1 MLELSEGDRMKLLTK
16 EIEKK
21 LPKLGTT
28 DKQGWEAQ
36 AQVKFF
42 SIANN
47 WRWFATEFDGEDT
60 FFGLVQGFENE
71 LGYFSLSE
79 LQSVKFMGIPA
90 IERDISWKP
99 KPLKEIKT
107 ELEEKGYA

>member
-1 MLELSEGDRMKLLTK
+1 MKLLTK
-16 EIEKK
+16 EIQNK
-21 LPKLGTT
+21 LPKLYSQE
-28 DKQGWEAQ
+28 DKGLDAI

-90 IERDISWKP
+90 IERDINWTP
-99 KPLKEIKT
+99 KPLKEIKQK
-107 ELEEKGYA
+107 LEEKGYA

>member
-1 MLELSEGDRMKLLTK
+1 MKLLTK
-16 EIEKK
+16 EIQNK
-21 LPKLGTT
+21 LPKLYSQE
-28 DKQGWEAQ
+28 DKGLDAI

-79 LQSVKFMGIPA
+79 LESVKFMGIPA
-90 IERDISWKP
+90 IERDINWTP
-99 KPLKEIKT
+99 KSLREIKKS
-107 ELEEKGYA
+107 LEETQYA

>member
-1 MLELSEGDRMKLLTK
+1 MKLLTK
-16 EIEKK
+16 EIAKK

-28 DKQGWEAQ
+28 EKQGWDAV

-42 SIANN
+42 SIANS

-60 FFGLVQGFENE
+60 FFGYVQGFDNE

-79 LQSVKFMGIPA
+79 LESVKWLGIQA
-90 IERDISWKP
+90 IERDINWTP
-99 KPLKEIKT
+99 KTLGEIKKS
-107 ELEEKGYA
+107 LEEYHYA